1 MLVISLVFMWSLK
14 SPSCLHSAAVF
25 IRQVAAC
32 FFQRDQLIKV
42 VWKKLLLEFKAW
54 NVIRLAHKVFF
65 VILFKVSN

>member
-1 MLVISLVFMWSLK
+1 MLVISLVFIWSPK

-32 FFQRDQLIKV
+32 FFQCDQLIKV

-54 NVIRLAHKVFF
+54 DVIRLAHKVFF
-65 VILFKVSN
+65 CPTF